1 MSDLTKNIV
10 MAVLFVFFL
19 ALIFIGQKTI
29 SRMNLVIMLVGLA
42 GLLGLLYVIT
52 GNINKE

>member
-19 ALIFIGQKTI
+19 VLIFVGQKTI
-29 SRMNLVIMLVGLA
+29 SLANLGIMLIGLA
-42 GLLGLLYVIT
+42 GLLALLYVY
-52 GNINKE
+52 NRKYK

>member
-19 ALIFIGQKTI
+19 TLIFIDQKTI

-42 GLLGLLYVIT
+42 GLLGLLYVY
-52 GNINKE
+52 NRKYK

>member
-1 MSDLTKNIV
+1 MSDLTRNII

-29 SRMNLVIMLVGLA
+29 SLMNLGIMLVGLA
-42 GLLGLLYVIT
+42 GLLGLLYVY
-52 GNINKE
+52 NRKYK